1 MSQQNTPGNDP
12 NNGPDQGQSPY
23 GSSPGAAPETPSNPY
38 FGNTQAGAAPDLDAG
53 APQLRSAE
61 EQRLNR
67 KALLFLGG
75 IVVLLVAMGFLLFR
89 KTSDEDGSQNK
100 PREVARV
107 STPELPNAAP
117 AAQPQTPAEV
127 AVPIPM
133 LPPQSQQELPTT
145 GFPSM
150 GSARNEQPERQGPTL
165 MDRRMGSGSGIG
177 SGDSGPGANSAGQ
190 RSDYSQAMMAA
201 MQAANPQAQA
211 PQKVRRGPD
220 VENVSSAS
228 FIRSP
233 DALLVRGTYLRCVLE
248 TRIITDLA
256 GYTSCLL
263 TEPVYSINGRSLLLP
278 KGSKIYGAYGGGPAG
293 KRVEV
298 IWDRITTPNGLD
310 VAMSS
315 PGVDGLGGAGHPGQ
329 YSAHWGSR
337 IASALMISLI
347 ADAFKYAAAEHGPES
362 TTITNSGM
370 AIQSPYESATART
383 MERLANEALSE
394 GRRPPTVTINQGT
407 IVNVYVAKDVDFTNV
422 LNTRR

>member
-12 NNGPDQGQSPY
+12 NNERDQASSPY
-23 GSSPGAAPETPSNPY
+23 GSHPGTPPEASSNPY
-38 FGNTQAGAAPDLDAG
+38 FGTAQAEPAPDLDAG

-89 KTSDEDGSQNK
+89 KGQDDKVTQNT

-107 STPELPNAAP
+107 TTPDLPNVAPPPQAPP
-117 AAQPQTPAEV
+117 AAA
-127 AVPIPM
+127 APIPM
-133 LPPQSQQELPTT
+133 LPALPQDEGPQLVPVARRQEAMEP
-145 GFPSM
+145 
-150 GSARNEQPERQGPTL
+150 RGPTL
-165 MDRRMGSGSGIG
+165 LERRIA
-177 SGDSGPGANSAGQ
+177 GADDAAAVGAGRPQPQ
-190 RSDYSQAMMAA
+190 RSALDDQTRQALLANMMPNQQGA
-201 MQAANPQAQA
+201 
-211 PQKVRRGPD
+211 QKVRRGPD
-220 VENVSSAS
+220 VEDISTAS

-263 TEPVYSINGRSLLLP
+263 TEPVYSINGRTLLLP

-329 YSAHWGSR
+329 YSAHWGAR

-347 ADAFKYAAAEHGPES
+347 ADAFKYAAAEHGPE
-362 TTITNSGM
+362 TTTVANNGM
-370 AIQSPYESATART
+370 TIQSPYESATART
-383 MERLANEALSE
+383 MERLANEALSSS
-394 GRRPPTVTINQGT
+394 RRPPTVTINQGT
-407 IVNVYVAKDVDFTNV
+407 IVNVYVAKDVDFTSV

>member
-12 NNGPDQGQSPY
+12 NNGRDESQSPY
-23 GSSPGAAPETPSNPY
+23 GAQGAADAPSNPY
-38 FGNTQAGAAPDLDAG
+38 FGTTQAEPAPDLDAA

-89 KTSDEDGSQNK
+89 KGQDDKDAVQK
-100 PREVARV
+100 VPDVARV
-107 STPELPNAAP
+107 STPTLPDAVQTDPVPSQAMQP
-117 AAQPQTPAEV
+117 AD
-127 AVPIPM
+127 PIPM
-133 LPPQSQQELPTT
+133 LPPLPPQESNAISPAMMGTRQEREIER
-145 GFPSM
+145 GPS
-150 GSARNEQPERQGPTL
+150 L
-165 MDRRMGSGSGIG
+165 LDRRIAGSGGG
-177 SGDSGPGANSAGQ
+177 VGGMGEGQGQAGGPPS
-190 RSDYSQAMMAA
+190 SYEQAMLATL
-201 MQAANPQAQA
+201 QAQNGNTA
-211 PQKVRRGPD
+211 PAKVRRGPD
-220 VENVSSAS
+220 VEDVSSATY
-228 FIRSP
+228 IQSP

-263 TEPVYSINGRSLLLP
+263 TEPVYSINGRNLLLP
-278 KGSKIYGAYGGGPAG
+278 KGSKIYGAYGGGPMG

-298 IWDRITTPNGLD
+298 IWDRITTPNGID

-315 PGVDGLGGAGHPGQ
+315 PGVDQLGGAGHPGQ

-347 ADAFKYAAAEHGPES
+347 SDAFKYAAAEHGPET
-362 TTITNSGM
+362 TTIANNGM
-370 AIQSPYESATART
+370 TVQSPYESATART
-383 MERLANEALSE
+383 MERLANEALSSN
-394 GRRPPTVTINQGT
+394 RRPPTVTINQGT

-422 LNTRR
+422 LHPRR

>member
-12 NNGPDQGQSPY
+12 NNGRDESQSPY
-23 GSSPGAAPETPSNPY
+23 GAQGASDAQSNPY
-38 FGNTQAGAAPDLDAG
+38 FGTTQAEPAPDLDAA

-89 KTSDEDGSQNK
+89 KGQDDKDAAQK
-100 PREVARV
+100 VPEVARV
-107 STPELPNAAP
+107 STPTLPDAVQTSPVPSQAM
-117 AAQPQTPAEV
+117 QPV
-127 AVPIPM
+127 DPIPM
-133 LPPQSQQELPTT
+133 TPPLPPPPLDSTPLFVPQSD
-145 GFPSM
+145 
-150 GSARNEQPERQGPTL
+150 SAREIDRGPTL
-165 MDRRMGSGSGIG
+165 LDRRIGSGSGVGGGDGQDGNG
-177 SGDSGPGANSAGQ
+177 SNGGRGMDEYT
-190 RSDYSQAMMAA
+190 RAMLAQLPNN
-201 MQAANPQAQA
+201 QAAPA
-211 PQKVRRGPD
+211 KVRRGPD
-220 VENVSSAS
+220 VEDVSSATY
-228 FIRSP
+228 IQSP

-263 TEPVYSINGRSLLLP
+263 TEPVYSINGRNLLLP
-278 KGSKIYGAYGGGPAG
+278 KGSKIYGAYGGGPMG

-298 IWDRITTPNGLD
+298 IWDRITTPNGID

-315 PGVDGLGGAGHPGQ
+315 PGVDQLGGAGHPGQ

-347 ADAFKYAAAEHGPES
+347 SDAFKYAAAEHGPET
-362 TTITNSGM
+362 TTIANNGM
-370 AIQSPYESATART
+370 TVQSPYESATART
-383 MERLANEALSE
+383 MERLANEALSSN
-394 GRRPPTVTINQGT
+394 RRPPTVTINQGT

-422 LNTRR
+422 LHPRR

>member
-12 NNGPDQGQSPY
+12 NNGRDESQSPY
-23 GSSPGAAPETPSNPY
+23 GAQGASDAQSNPY
-38 FGNTQAGAAPDLDAG
+38 FGTTQAEPAPDLDAA

-67 KALLFLGG
+67 KALMFLGG

-89 KTSDEDGSQNK
+89 KGQDGK
-100 PREVARV
+100 DTAPKVPDVARAT
-107 STPELPNAAP
+107 TPTLPDAVQTSPVPSQAMQP
-117 AAQPQTPAEV
+117 AD
-127 AVPIPM
+127 PIPM
-133 LPPQSQQELPTT
+133 MPPLPPPPLDSTPLFVPQSD
-145 GFPSM
+145 
-150 GSARNEQPERQGPTL
+150 SAREMDRGPTL
-165 MDRRMGSGSGIG
+165 LDRRIGSGSGVG
-177 SGDSGPGANSAGQ
+177 GGDGQ
-190 RSDYSQAMMAA
+190 DGNGGNGGRGMDEYTRTMLAQLPNN
-201 MQAANPQAQA
+201 QAAPA
-211 PQKVRRGPD
+211 KVRRGPD
-220 VENVSSAS
+220 VEDVSSATY
-228 FIRSP
+228 IQSP

-278 KGSKIYGAYGGGPAG
+278 KGSKIYGAYGGGPTG

-298 IWDRITTPNGLD
+298 IWDRITTPNGID

-315 PGVDGLGGAGHPGQ
+315 PGVDQLGGAGHPGQ

-347 ADAFKYAAAEHGPES
+347 SDAFKYAAAEHGPET
-362 TTITNSGM
+362 TTIANNGM
-370 AIQSPYESATART
+370 TVQSPYESATART
-383 MERLANEALSE
+383 MERLANEALSSN
-394 GRRPPTVTINQGT
+394 RRPPTVTINQGT

-422 LNTRR
+422 LHPRR

>member
-12 NNGPDQGQSPY
+12 NNGRDESQSPY
-23 GSSPGAAPETPSNPY
+23 GAQGASDAQSNPY
-38 FGNTQAGAAPDLDAG
+38 FGTTQAEPAPDLDAA

-89 KTSDEDGSQNK
+89 KGQDDKDAVQK
-100 PREVARV
+100 VPDVARV
-107 STPELPNAAP
+107 STPTLPDAVQTSPVPSQAM
-117 AAQPQTPAEV
+117 QPV
-127 AVPIPM
+127 DPIPM
-133 LPPQSQQELPTT
+133 TPPLPPPPLDSTPLFVPQSD
-145 GFPSM
+145 
-150 GSARNEQPERQGPTL
+150 SAREIDRGPTL
-165 MDRRMGSGSGIG
+165 LDRRIGSGSGVGGGDGQDGNG
-177 SGDSGPGANSAGQ
+177 SNGGRGMDEYT
-190 RSDYSQAMMAA
+190 RAMLAQLPNN
-201 MQAANPQAQA
+201 QAAPA
-211 PQKVRRGPD
+211 KVRRGPD
-220 VENVSSAS
+220 VEDVSSATY
-228 FIRSP
+228 IQSP

-263 TEPVYSINGRSLLLP
+263 TEPVYSINGRNLLLP
-278 KGSKIYGAYGGGPAG
+278 KGSKIYGAYGGGPMG

-298 IWDRITTPNGLD
+298 IWDRITPPNGID

-315 PGVDGLGGAGHPGQ
+315 PGVDQLGGAGHPGQ

-347 ADAFKYAAAEHGPES
+347 SDAFKYAAAEHGPET
-362 TTITNSGM
+362 TTIANNGM
-370 AIQSPYESATART
+370 TVQSPYESATART
-383 MERLANEALSE
+383 MERLANEALSSN
-394 GRRPPTVTINQGT
+394 RRPPTVTINQGT

-422 LNTRR
+422 LHPRR

>member
-12 NNGPDQGQSPY
+12 NNGRDESQSPY
-23 GSSPGAAPETPSNPY
+23 GAQATPDAPSNPY
-38 FGNTQAGAAPDLDAG
+38 FGTTQAEPAPDLDAA

-89 KTSDEDGSQNK
+89 KGQDDSDSAQKAPD
-100 PREVARV
+100 VARA
-107 STPELPNAAP
+107 STPLLPDAAP
-117 AAQPQTPAEV
+117 LQQAPPAAAE
-127 AVPIPM
+127 AIPM
-133 LPPQSQQELPTT
+133 LPPV
-145 GFPSM
+145 
-150 GSARNEQPERQGPTL
+150 EQDEGPQLVPIASRPDAVEPRGPTL
-165 MDRRMGSGSGIG
+165 LERRMA
-177 SGDSGPGANSAGQ
+177 GAEDAALAAGNRGQQPQ
-190 RSDYSQAMMAA
+190 RSAIDEQTRQALLANMMPGQQGSQR
-201 MQAANPQAQA
+201 
-211 PQKVRRGPD
+211 VRRGPD
-220 VENVSSAS
+220 VDDVSSATY
-228 FIRSP
+228 IRSP

-248 TRIITDLA
+248 TRIISDLA

-278 KGSKIYGAYGGGPAG
+278 KGSKIYGAYGGGPIG

-298 IWDRITTPNGLD
+298 IWDRITTPNGID

-315 PGVDGLGGAGHPGQ
+315 PGVDQLGGAGHPGQ

-347 ADAFKYAAAEHGPES
+347 SDAFKYAAAEHGPE
-362 TTITNSGM
+362 TTTVANNGM
-370 AIQSPYESATART
+370 TIQSPYESATART
-383 MERLANEALSE
+383 MERLANEALSSN
-394 GRRPPTVTINQGT
+394 RRPPTVTINQGT

-422 LNTRR
+422 LNPRR

>member
-12 NNGPDQGQSPY
+12 NSGQGNPSPY
-23 GSSPGAAPETPSNPY
+23 GGAPGAAPDTSSNPY
-38 FGNTQAGAAPDLDAG
+38 FGAGPGEAAPDLDAA

-75 IVVLLVAMGFLLFR
+75 IVVLLVCMGMLLLR
-89 KTSDEDGSQNK
+89 KGSESKDDAPKQ
-100 PREVARV
+100 REIARAT
-107 STPELPNAAP
+107 TPQLPNAVAP
-117 AAQPQTPAEV
+117 PTPTPDVAQQAQP
-127 AVPIPM
+127 IDM
-133 LPPQSQQELPTT
+133 LPALPPPPASGQRTAS
-145 GFPSM
+145 FM
-150 GSARNEQPERQGPTL
+150 PEREEREAPRGPTL
-165 MDRRMGSGSGIG
+165 LDRRIG
-177 SGDSGPGANSAGQ
+177 SSGGTSAGDMQGQGAPAGGMSEYQ
-190 RSDYSQAMMAA
+190 RAMISSL
-201 MQAANPQAQA
+201 QAQNGQTTPA
-211 PQKVRRGPD
+211 RVRRGPD
-220 VENVSSAS
+220 VDDISSATY
-228 FIRSP
+228 IHSP

-298 IWDRITTPNGLD
+298 IWDRITTPNGID

-347 ADAFKYAAAEHGPES
+347 ADAFKYAAAEHGPE
-362 TTITNSGM
+362 TTTVANNGM
-370 AIQSPYESATART
+370 TVQSPYESSTART
-383 MERLANEALSE
+383 MERLANDALSSN
-394 GRRPPTVTINQGT
+394 RRPPTVTINQGT

-422 LNTRR
+422 LNPRR

>member
-12 NNGPDQGQSPY
+12 NNATGAGQAPY
-23 GSSPGAAPETPSNPY
+23 GGQASSETSSNPY
-38 FGNTQAGAAPDLDAG
+38 FGAQNAELAPNLDAA

-67 KALLFLGG
+67 KALMFLGG
-75 IVVLLVAMGFLLFR
+75 IVVLLMAMGFLLFR
-89 KTSDEDGSQNK
+89 KGQDDKNAVPTNRQES
-100 PREVARV
+100 RV
-107 STPELPNAAP
+107 STPDLPTAGPAPTEAPPVDTAA
-117 AAQPQTPAEV
+117 
-127 AVPIPM
+127 PIPM
-133 LPPQSQQELPTT
+133 LPPAPQQDIPMVSLQDADRARMRQATEEPR
-145 GFPSM
+145 GPS
-150 GSARNEQPERQGPTL
+150 L
-165 MDRRMGSGSGIG
+165 LDRRIAGGSGFGA
-177 SGDSGPGANSAGQ
+177 GDPGAKPPGQ
-190 RSDYSQAMMAA
+190 GTDYSQAMLAA
-201 MQAANPQAQA
+201 MQAANPQAQVQ
-211 PQKVRRGPD
+211 QKQRRGPD
-220 VENVSSAS
+220 VEDVSSAS
-228 FIRSP
+228 FIQSP

-278 KGSKIYGAYGGGPAG
+278 KGSKIYGAYGGGPTG

-298 IWDRITTPNGLD
+298 IWDRITTPNGID

-315 PGVDGLGGAGHPGQ
+315 PGTDGLGGAGHPGQ

-347 ADAFKYAAAEHGPES
+347 SDAFKYAAAEHGPES
-362 TTITNSGM
+362 TTVGSNGF
-370 AIQSPYESATART
+370 AVQSPYESATART

-394 GRRPPTVTINQGT
+394 GRRQPTVTINQGT

-422 LNTRR
+422 LNPRR